1 MFKLPIKS
9 LVRPTITQL
18 YGNTSFNAWYASQGI
33 KSPYHNGVDI
43 GIGTSRETYGTPV
56 VCPFKEAE
64 VYNVI
69 FDNPISTKGNGV
81 YIQAIE
87 GQIMYRMIAW
97 HTGEIAVK
105 VGDKIKEGD
114 IICYIGNSGL
124 CGSIQPDGTVKNAD
138 LSKDPWAGAHLHLM
152 LSVYIK
158 DALGNWNILEENN
171 GVNGWIDP
179 LRYFDSTKW
188 YIGEEE
194 NKYKHDLPPFTQIM
208 KGMGIVE
215 ALKFILK
222 YFTIK
227 R

>member
-1 MFKLPIKS
+1 MFKLPIRS
-9 LVRPTITQL
+9 LTKPIITQL
-18 YGNTSFNAWYASQGI
+18 WGNTSYNEWYKANGI
-33 KSPYHNGVDI
+33 GSPYHNGLDLA
-43 GIGTSRETYGTPV
+43 IGTPRQTYGTPV

-69 FDNPISTKGNGV
+69 FTNPISTKGNGV

-97 HTGEIAVK
+97 HTGEIEVK
-105 VGDKIKEGD
+105 IGDKIKEGD
-114 IICYIGNSGL
+114 ILCYIGNSGL
-124 CGSIQPDGTVKNAD
+124 SGTVLPNGTVENAD

-152 LSVYIK
+152 LSIYIK
-158 DALGNWNILEENN
+158 DALGNWNLLEENN
-171 GVNGWIDP
+171 GVGGWIDP
-179 LRYFDSTKW
+179 LRYFDHNTW
-188 YIGEEE
+188 YIGD
-194 NKYKHDLPPFTQIM
+194 NTDVKRDLPPFRELM

-222 YFTIK
+222 YFKIT